1 LISKLL
7 KNPNSPIF
15 IKRKVVGLI
24 FFIWYYI
31 LMKKNL
37 YPGKFIVF
45 DSLDGAG
52 NSTQV
57 KLLADYLNKIGKKT
71 NITKEPTSG
80 LIGGLI
86 KSQLTHD
93 WKSSA
98 ECLQLLFSADRAYHL
113 EKEIL
118 PLLKRGINVIS
129 DRYFFSTMAYGNL
142 GIKDLN
148 WLIEINKKFLLPDLS
163 FFLKVSP
170 GVCIERIKKDR
181 FEVTLYEKEKILE
194 KVWKNYEI
202 LAKKF
207 ENVYIIDGEKSIEEI
222 SKEIQ
227 KILNKKLWKK

>member
-1 LISKLL
+1 MI
-7 KNPNSPIF
+7 KNS
-15 IKRKVVGLI
+15 
-24 FFIWYYI
+24 
-31 LMKKNL
+31 
-37 YPGKFIVF
+37 YPGKLIVF

-71 NITKEPTSG
+71 HITKEPTSG

-93 WKSSA
+93 WKSSP

-113 EKEIL
+113 EKEII
-118 PLLKRGINVIS
+118 PLLKKGINVIS

-142 GIKDLN
+142 EIKDLD
-148 WLIEINKKFLLPDLS
+148 WLIEINKKFLFPDLT

-170 GVCIERIKKDR
+170 KICIKRIKNDR
-181 FEVTLYEKEKILE
+181 FEITLFEKEKILE
-194 KVWKNYEI
+194 KVWKNYEV

-207 ENVYIIDGEKSIEEI
+207 KNIYIINGERSIDKI
-222 SKEIQ
+222 SKEII
-227 KILNKKLWKK
+227 KIVNKKLGL

>member
-1 LISKLL
+1 
-7 KNPNSPIF
+7 
-15 IKRKVVGLI
+15 
-24 FFIWYYI
+24 
-31 LMKKNL
+31 MKKNP

-57 KLLADYLNKIGKKT
+57 KLLADYLNKIGKRT
-71 NITKEPTSG
+71 YVTKEPTSS

-98 ECLQLLFSADRAYHL
+98 ECLQLLFCADRAYHL
-113 EKEIL
+113 EKEII

-142 GIKDLN
+142 EINDLN
-148 WLIEINKKFLLPDLS
+148 WLIEINKKFILPDLT

-170 GVCIERIKKDR
+170 RVCIERIKKDR
-181 FEVTLYEKEKILE
+181 FEITLFEKEEILR

-202 LAKKF
+202 LAKRFK
-207 ENVYIIDGEKSIEEI
+207 NVYIIDGEGPIEEI
-222 SKEIQ
+222 SK
-227 KILNKKLWKK
+227 KIIKITLNKFWQK

>member
-1 LISKLL
+1 MLISDEPIRPFLFIYFFYNRIMI
-7 KNPNSPIF
+7 KNP
-15 IKRKVVGLI
+15 
-24 FFIWYYI
+24 
-31 LMKKNL
+31 

-71 NITKEPTSG
+71 HITKEPTSG

-93 WKSSA
+93 WRSSP
-98 ECLQLLFSADRAYHL
+98 ECLQLLFCADRAYHL
-113 EKEIL
+113 EKEVI
-118 PLLKRGINVIS
+118 PLLKKGINVIS

-142 GIKDLN
+142 GINDLG
-148 WLIEINKKFLLPDLS
+148 WLIEINKKFILPDLT

-170 GVCIERIKKDR
+170 KVCIQRIKKDR
-181 FEVTLYEKEKILE
+181 FEITLFEKEKTIK

-207 ENVYIIDGEKSIEEI
+207 KNVYIIDGERELE
-222 SKEIQ
+222 
-227 KILNKKLWKK
+227 KIAAEVRKKTIKIFKN

>member
-1 LISKLL
+1 
-7 KNPNSPIF
+7 
-15 IKRKVVGLI
+15 
-24 FFIWYYI
+24 
-31 LMKKNL
+31 MKKNP

-57 KLLADYLNKIGKKT
+57 KLLADYLNKIGKRT
-71 NITKEPTSG
+71 YVTKEPTSS

-98 ECLQLLFSADRAYHL
+98 ECLQLLFCADRAYHL
-113 EKEIL
+113 EKEII

-142 GIKDLN
+142 EINDLN
-148 WLIEINKKFLLPDLS
+148 WLIEINKKFILPDLT

-170 GVCIERIKKDR
+170 RVCIERIKKDR
-181 FEVTLYEKEKILE
+181 FEITLFEKEEILR

-202 LAKKF
+202 LAKRFK
-207 ENVYIIDGEKSIEEI
+207 NVYIIDGERSIEEI
-222 SKEIQ
+222 SNEII
-227 KILNKKLWKK
+227 KITEKKLKL